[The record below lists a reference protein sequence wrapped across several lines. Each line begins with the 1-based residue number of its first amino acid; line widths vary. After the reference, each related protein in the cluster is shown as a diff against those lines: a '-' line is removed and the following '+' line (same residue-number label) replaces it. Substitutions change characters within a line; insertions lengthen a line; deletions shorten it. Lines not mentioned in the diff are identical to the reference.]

1 LLAPVTRAMVERV
14 AIDVVLMLVG
24 MIVSDFRTIFEL
36 EQQKHLAG
44 SWNSV
49 GSGSYISLQGFGDKR

>member
-1 LLAPVTRAMVERV
+1 LAPVTRTMVDGV

-24 MIVSDFRTIFEL
+24 MVVSVFRTIFEP
-36 EQQKHLAG
+36 EQQKYFAG

-49 GSGSYISLQGFGDKR
+49 GSGSYISLQGSGDKR